1 MGVKKGGTIDDY
13 DPIYFGIPRKAVRE
27 WIALSE
33 AVADTYAYPCNKNPY
48 YYTDYEGYK
57 PLSVDVCESLC
68 EGCPLLKLCY
78 DFAVASD
85 QENGIWGGVSFYK
98 NMVCIDDQYINIE
111 SGNNKDPNSIF

>member
-1 MGVKKGGTIDDY
+1 MAIKNQTISQY
-13 DPIYFGIPRKAVRE
+13 EPLYFGIPRKAIRE
-27 WIALSE
+27 WVALSE